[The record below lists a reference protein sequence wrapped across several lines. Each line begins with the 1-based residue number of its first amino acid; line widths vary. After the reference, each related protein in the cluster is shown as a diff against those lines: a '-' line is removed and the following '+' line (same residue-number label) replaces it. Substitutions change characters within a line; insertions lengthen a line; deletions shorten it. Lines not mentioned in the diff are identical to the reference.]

1 MNKAD
6 LVSAIA
12 SDESNDITKKQA
24 ARAVDTMISKII
36 GALKSK
42 EKVTLVNFGTFSVT
56 ERAPRKGRNPRTNEI
71 IDIPSKVV
79 PKFKPGKEML
89 EKVK

>member
-12 SDESNDITKKQA
+12 SDEGNNITKQQA
-24 ARAVDTMISKII
+24 ARALDTMVSKII
-36 GALKSK
+36 GALKNK

-56 ERAPRKGRNPRTNEI
+56 ERAPRKGRNPRTNEV
-71 IDIPSKVV
+71 IDIPAKSV
-79 PKFKPGKEML
+79 PKFKPGKEMI